1 VIKVLFAAGAILLVA
16 SMAQAQTES
25 AVSPQPITEAL
36 PHQIP
41 TALVA
46 PGDLASYRVLPD
58 APKPPALVKPVKP
71 GVLPTPCP
79 FGVGKPCALLGG
91 RLYFSDPSHM
101 TEHDRTW
108 SQAMSHPLMRFSV
121 AVGIGAFVWD
131 YKTTRYCIDRHLG
144 REGNPI
150 EGQTRAQELAVGLGI
165 TAFSFW
171 AAGKLKEK
179 GEGNKAFAEEWL
191 ISSLHFLAAAHNRA
205 ACSGR

>member
-1 VIKVLFAAGAILLVA
+1 MIRVFLGLGTLFLWIT
-16 SMAQAQTES
+16 SAQAQTGTT
-25 AVSPQPITEAL
+25 ATQQPIVEFLTPQL
-36 PHQIP
+36 P

-71 GVLPTPCP
+71 GILPTPCP

-131 YKTTRYCIDRHLG
+131 YKTTRYCIDHHLG

-205 ACSGR
+205 VCSAR